1 MNILVVSLT
10 KFFGGGETFIV
21 SHLSK
26 IQNQNFYYCVS
37 SEKLVDKLDKVKCF
51 YVDGNRKENLAYIRK
66 KIKEFN
72 IDIIILNGGR
82 SLFYANQLKKCCKV
96 IGIRHTLNNYTKIYY
111 RPLYLLLQNLSYLFM
126 DKVVHVSK
134 ASQNEQFFAR
144 KKALTIYNGSEPK
157 KITKG
162 KYKKNNFV
170 YIGRLTYDKGVNAL
184 INVFNKLKKNGY
196 DYKLTLV
203 GNGEIDES
211 YPHEA
216 NVVFEGFQ
224 TELEK
229 YYLNADYFIS
239 LTSQENCSLSVIDAL
254 SYGIPV
260 VTTPVGG
267 NPELVKDGYDGYI
280 VKQNEEAVY
289 NLIVGII
296 SKNTAKDYAKLSKNC
311 LSHYEENFNIV
322 NQRDKYKEL
331 FESL

>member
-1 MNILVVSLT
+1 MNVLIVSLT
-10 KFFGGGETFIV
+10 PFFGGGENFIY
-21 SHLSK
+21 SHISK
-26 IQNQNFYYCVS
+26 IEKINFTYYIACEQLFNMIQG
-37 SEKLVDKLDKVKCF
+37 EKRLITVRSFCQIIKNL
-51 YVDGNRKENLAYIRK
+51 KEC
-66 KIKEFN
+66 IK
-72 IDIIILNGGR
+72 DINPDCIILNGGR
-82 SLFYANQLKKCCKV
+82 SLFLAPFINSFSKIV
-96 IGIRHTLNNYTKIYY
+96 GIKHTLLGVAKFYY

-184 INVFNKLKKNGY
+184 INVFNKLKINGY

-289 NLIVGII
+289 NLIVGTI